1 MKMVSFHIMSHLSV
15 IIGLF
20 PFSRDFLN
28 KMLNIKNLKSDSSL
42 NASISSA
49 LSKKRGTNTINLQQ
63 LTSSNGIYKAKSV
76 DSNSS
81 LLETVS
87 LMDNGQ
93 MTFVSV
99 NSTRKMPN
107 NGSEENE
114 EELIVNTR
122 TESTSEESEK
132 LDGNGFDE
140 NDEISEGETL
150 KKSAISLISLPINSN
165 ESELVH
171 IKRRATNKPTSQ
183 SKTNTNINSQSMSND
198 ELLTD
203 KLETEKSRAKT
214 VKQYSKKFH
223 GSFSNLD
230 GSISSR
236 VIKSSLLQRTDSIKK
251 FEINKSHKFEKTDS
265 LQKSD
270 KLNKVQKSDIDGK
283 LESREARKKAA
294 LKKLNSI
301 EIKGKLIA
309 SSRVNSSSKEDKQQQ
324 ITNIQ
329 LTQKRKHLK
338 DKNVS
343 RYEIEDLINNEEKA
357 FNNNNNNSNGQ
368 SQGRA
373 IKEMLIDKPPRD
385 NSRLNREITDVNFL
399 KNRYRSNKISKSVFD
414 RKMTSYLKY
423 QFILGL

>member
-1 MKMVSFHIMSHLSV
+1 
-15 IIGLF
+15 
-20 PFSRDFLN
+20 
-28 KMLNIKNLKSDSSL
+28 
-42 NASISSA
+42 
-49 LSKKRGTNTINLQQ
+49 
-63 LTSSNGIYKAKSV
+63 
-76 DSNSS
+76 
-81 LLETVS
+81 
-87 LMDNGQ
+87 
-93 MTFVSV
+93 
-99 NSTRKMPN
+99 
-107 NGSEENE
+107 
-114 EELIVNTR
+114 
-122 TESTSEESEK
+122 
-132 LDGNGFDE
+132 
-140 NDEISEGETL
+140 
-150 KKSAISLISLPINSN
+150 
-165 ESELVH
+165 
-171 IKRRATNKPTSQ
+171 
-183 SKTNTNINSQSMSND
+183 MSND

-223 GSFSNLD
+223 GSLSNLD

-357 FNNNNNNSNGQ
+357 LNNNNNNSNSK

-414 RKMTSYLKY
+414 RKMTSYLNY